1 MKLRGRLIV
10 NILDNPETLEP
21 QVVLEAEGNV
31 MAMDALIGF
40 GKMLD
45 RVINGPVPMKPGS
58 AWRRDGEVFRAAV
71 ERGQDLLREA
81 PDERG
86 RADRQAGLIRAV
98 VDNILQNSMSVVLV
112 RGSHVDS

>member
-71 ERGQDLLREA
+71 ERGQELLGEA